1 MNATI
6 TIDKA
11 GRIIIPK
18 TFRDRLNLREGSKL
32 KVDLIGDRLEMSQEA
47 EVVHL
52 KKLGKRRVV
61 VGWEG
66 FDAVAAVKEMREDQT
81 LRLTPRSAK

>member
-1 MNATI
+1 MSATI

-18 TFRDRLNLREGSKL
+18 TFRDLLNLREGSKL
-32 KVDLIGDRLEMSQEA
+32 KVDIVGDRIEMSREA

-66 FDAVAAVKEMREDQT
+66 FDAVKAVKEMRKDQA
-81 LRLTPRSAK
+81 LRLSPRSAK